1 MTSATTA
8 HPPAPDPARN
18 EGVLRTLK
26 VALLGNPNT
35 GKTTIFNALSGLRA
49 RTANF
54 PGITA
59 EARVGAAKLA
69 TDTTGEVIDL
79 PGVYSMQLDLT
90 ESKIVSDVLDGK
102 LAVSGMEQTPPQAL
116 VVVLD
121 AANMARNLLLV
132 GEALQRGL
140 PTVVAVN
147 KIDVAR
153 RKGLEIDAD
162 RLQQELGCPVVKMCA
177 RRGEGVAELRRAVL
191 QAHAPTTVPPSDL
204 NELHHWA
211 DEVYGKVGAVPASDV
226 GDGFTDR
233 LDQAFTHPIVGLGVF
248 GLIMGALFYTIFYFA
263 QWPMEIVDSTMMA
276 IAAFVQNVLPAG
288 ILSELLVDGV
298 IAGIAG
304 VVIFLPQ
311 IVLLF
316 FLLTLLEDTGYLARA
331 AFVMDRIFR
340 RFGLPGQAFV
350 PFLSC
355 HACAIPGIMAA
366 RLIPDKRDRLATIL
380 VAPFMTCSARL
391 PVYVLCV
398 ALLFGERPALAA
410 LAFFGAYIL
419 GGFAALFSAV
429 FLRATI
435 LKGKSRPMA
444 LELPAYNWPSLKN
457 AALASLDRAT
467 VFLKQAG
474 TVILAISIIMWGL
487 SRYPGSPPTAEA
499 EQMREQAAQVET
511 AQPDLA
517 EELRD
522 RADKTDTQNQLA
534 NSFAGK
540 LGQGLEPIFAPLGY
554 DWRVT
559 IGVVSSFAAREVF
572 VSTMAILMGTGE
584 EADVDD
590 DLLDR
595 MKSSQR
601 ADGTPLFTM
610 ATSASLLVFYV
621 LAMQCLPTLAVT
633 RRESGSWKWPLL
645 QLGWM
650 TAVAY
655 VFALITYQG
664 LLLLGV
670 S

>member
-1 MTSATTA
+1 
-8 HPPAPDPARN
+8 
-18 EGVLRTLK
+18 
-26 VALLGNPNT
+26 
-35 GKTTIFNALSGLRA
+35 
-49 RTANF
+49 
-54 PGITA
+54 
-59 EARVGAAKLA
+59 
-69 TDTTGEVIDL
+69 
-79 PGVYSMQLDLT
+79 
-90 ESKIVSDVLDGK
+90 
-102 LAVSGMEQTPPQAL
+102 
-116 VVVLD
+116 
-121 AANMARNLLLV
+121 
-132 GEALQRGL
+132 
-140 PTVVAVN
+140 
-147 KIDVAR
+147 
-153 RKGLEIDAD
+153 
-162 RLQQELGCPVVKMCA
+162 
-177 RRGEGVAELRRAVL
+177 
-191 QAHAPTTVPPSDL
+191 
-204 NELHHWA
+204 
-211 DEVYGKVGAVPASDV
+211 
-226 GDGFTDR
+226 
-233 LDQAFTHPIVGLGVF
+233 
-248 GLIMGALFYTIFYFA
+248 
-263 QWPMEIVDSTMMA
+263 MEIVDSTMMA